1 MEGEEEEMEEE
12 GAEVPALAAS
22 CLQHWGSA
30 FWAVP
35 AFRQHRRSG
44 APSRPSPRSE
54 ILPRTVLFRDGDA
67 GDPPRTQQTNSGQ
80 AQRDS

>member
-1 MEGEEEEMEEE
+1 MFVCLRAFSGAWEEEEVEGEEEEMEEE

-44 APSRPSPRSE
+44 APSRFLSALR
-54 ILPRTVLFRDGDA
+54 
-67 GDPPRTQQTNSGQ
+67 DPPRSG
-80 AQRDS
+80 AF